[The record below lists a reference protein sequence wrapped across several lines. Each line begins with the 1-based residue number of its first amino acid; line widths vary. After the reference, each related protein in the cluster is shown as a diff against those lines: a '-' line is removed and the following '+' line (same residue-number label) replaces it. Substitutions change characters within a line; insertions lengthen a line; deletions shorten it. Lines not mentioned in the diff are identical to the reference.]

1 MEETK
6 EKVVDNSTAKKKINR
21 KKLLIILGSVVAA
34 ILVVYIGLSIFFM
47 SHFYFKTTL
56 NGKSVSGYSADKVFD
71 SWEDEIGNYSLKIVE
86 SDGTESELKGSDIDM
101 TLQWDDTIAKM
112 ISKQNGFAWPAKL
125 FNPDQ
130 NTSEAIVTFD
140 EDKLD
145 TVLDDFSFMDES
157 KQVMPVD
164 ATVSEYDKDNG
175 YTLVESVPGTAIDK
189 PVLKENIETALYG
202 LADSFQITEG
212 QGYLEPEVSNDD
224 EKLLA
229 AIDTMNKYAGS
240 EIDYE
245 IGSEKETL
253 DIDTFADW
261 LSVNDSGK
269 VEIDEEKVA
278 EYVDGLESKYNTY
291 GKSKELATS
300 YGTTITMSNCHY
312 GWKIDAEAEEAAIID
327 DIKSGE
333 KTTRD
338 LNYQYTAASHTGN
351 DYGNSYV
358 EINLTAQ
365 HLFLYKN
372 GSLVV
377 ESDFVSGNPSKGN
390 ATHTGVFGVTYT
402 ERNATLKGQNY
413 ATPVSFWMP
422 FNGNEGMHDATWRS
436 TFGGSIY
443 KRNGSHGCVN
453 LPYSVAQTI
462 FDNVSAGFPVF
473 VYELAGTESQKGVDQ
488 DAAAAVD
495 SAISAIG
502 AVTEASGDA
511 IAAAR
516 AAYDALSDSQKSYV
530 TKYQVLAD
538 SEAAYAAIVASM
550 APAQEVPAQ

>member
-1 MEETK
+1 MEEAK
-6 EKVVDNSTAKKKINR
+6 EKVVDNSTAEKKINR
-21 KKLLIILGSVVAA
+21 KKLFVILGSAVGAV
-34 ILVVYIGLSIFFM
+34 LVIYVGLSIFFM
-47 SHFYFKTTL
+47 SHFYFNATL
-56 NGKSVSGYSADKVFD
+56 NGKNVSGYSADKVFD
-71 SWEDEIGNYSLKIVE
+71 NWEDEIGNYSLKIVE
-86 SDGTESELKGSDIDM
+86 SDGTESELMGSDIDM
-101 TLQWDDTIAKM
+101 VLQWDDTIARM

-145 TVLDDFSFMDES
+145 SALDGFPFMDKS
-157 KQVMPVD
+157 KQIDPVD
-164 ATVSEYDKDNG
+164 ATVSDYDKKDG
-175 YTLVESVPGTAIDK
+175 YTLVESVSGTAIDK
-189 PVLKENIETALYG
+189 PVLRENIEKALYG
-202 LADSFQITEG
+202 LADTYQITEG
-212 QGYLEPEVSNDD
+212 NGYLAPKIENDD
-224 EKLLA
+224 EKLLT

-253 DIDTFADW
+253 DINTFADW
-261 LSVNDSGK
+261 LSVNDNEK

-278 EYVDGLESKYNTY
+278 DYVAELGTKYNTY
-291 GKSKELATS
+291 GKSKQLATS

-312 GWKIDAEAEEAAIID
+312 GWKIDAETEAAAIVD
-327 DIKSGE
+327 DIKGGE
-333 KTTRD
+333 KVTRD

-365 HLFLYKN
+365 HLYLYKN
-372 GSLVV
+372 GSLVIDS
-377 ESDFVSGNPSKGN
+377 EFVSGNPSKGN

-402 ERNATLKGQNY
+402 EKNATLKGQNY

-436 TFGGSIY
+436 SFGGSIY

-462 FDNVSAGFPVF
+462 FENVSAGFPVF
-473 VYELAGTESQKGVDQ
+473 VYELAGTESQKGIDQ

-495 SAISAIG
+495 SAIDAIG
-502 AVTEASGDA
+502 EVTAASGDL

-516 AAYDALSDSQKSYV
+516 ASYDALSDSQKSYV
-530 TKYQVLAD
+530 TKYQQLAD
-538 SEAAYAAIVASM
+538 SEAAYSAIIASM
-550 APAQEVPAQ
+550 APVQ

>member
-6 EKVVDNSTAKKKINR
+6 EKVVDNSTAEKKINR
-21 KKLLIILGSVVAA
+21 KKLFIILGSVVGAV
-34 ILVVYIGLSIFFM
+34 LVIYVGLSIFFM
-47 SHFYFKTTL
+47 SHFYFNTTL
-56 NGKSVSGYSADKVFD
+56 NGKNVSGYSADKVFD
-71 SWEDEIGNYSLKIVE
+71 NWEDEIGNYSLKIVE

-101 TLQWDDTIAKM
+101 VLQWDDTITKM
-112 ISKQNGFAWPAKL
+112 ISKQNGFVWPAKL

-145 TVLDDFSFMDES
+145 SALDGFSFMDKS
-157 KQVMPVD
+157 KQIDPVD
-164 ATVSEYDKDNG
+164 ATVSDYDKNDG

-189 PVLKENIETALYG
+189 PALKENIEKALYG
-202 LADSFQITEG
+202 LADTYQITEG
-212 QGYLEPEVSNDD
+212 NGYLAPKIANDD

-253 DIDTFADW
+253 DINTFADW
-261 LSVNDSGK
+261 LSINDNEK

-278 EYVDGLESKYNTY
+278 DYVAELGTKYNTY
-291 GKSKELATS
+291 GKSKQLATS

-312 GWKIDAEAEEAAIID
+312 GWKIDAETEAAAIVD
-327 DIKSGE
+327 DIKGGE
-333 KTTRD
+333 KVTRD

-365 HLFLYKN
+365 HLYLYKN
-372 GSLVV
+372 GSLVID
-377 ESDFVSGNPSKGN
+377 SDFVSGNPSKGN

-402 ERNATLKGQNY
+402 EKNATLKGQNY

-436 TFGGSIY
+436 SFGGSIY

-462 FDNVSAGFPVF
+462 FENVSAGFPVF
-473 VYELAGTESQKGVDQ
+473 VYELAGTESQKGIDQ

-495 SAISAIG
+495 SAIDAIG
-502 AVTEASGDA
+502 EVTAASGDL

-516 AAYDALSDSQKSYV
+516 ASYDALSDSQKSYV
-530 TKYQVLAD
+530 TKYQQLAD
-538 SEAAYAAIVASM
+538 SEAAYSAIIASM
-550 APAQEVPAQ
+550 APVQ

>member
-6 EKVVDNSTAKKKINR
+6 EKVVDNSAAEKKINR
-21 KKLLIILGSVVAA
+21 KKLFIILGSVVGAV
-34 ILVVYIGLSIFFM
+34 LVIYVGLSIFFM
-47 SHFYFKTTL
+47 SHFYFNTTL
-56 NGKSVSGYSADKVFD
+56 NGKNVSGYSADKVFD
-71 SWEDEIGNYSLKIVE
+71 NWEDEIGNYSLKIVE

-101 TLQWDDTIAKM
+101 VLQWDDTIAKM

-145 TVLDDFSFMDES
+145 SALDGFSFMDKS
-157 KQVMPVD
+157 KQIDPVD
-164 ATVSEYDKDNG
+164 ATVSDYDKNDG

-189 PVLKENIETALYG
+189 PALKENIEKALYG
-202 LADSFQITEG
+202 LADTYQITEG
-212 QGYLEPEVSNDD
+212 NGYLAPKIANDD

-253 DIDTFADW
+253 DINTFADW
-261 LSVNDSGK
+261 LSINDNEK

-278 EYVDGLESKYNTY
+278 DYVAELGTKYNTY
-291 GKSKELATS
+291 GKSKQLATS

-312 GWKIDAEAEEAAIID
+312 GWKIDAETEAAAIVD
-327 DIKSGE
+327 DIKGGE
-333 KTTRD
+333 KVTRD

-365 HLFLYKN
+365 HLYLYKN
-372 GSLVV
+372 GSLVID
-377 ESDFVSGNPSKGN
+377 SDFVSGNPSKGN

-402 ERNATLKGQNY
+402 EKNATLKGQNY

-436 TFGGSIY
+436 SFGGSIY

-462 FDNVSAGFPVF
+462 FENVSAGFPVF
-473 VYELAGTESQKGVDQ
+473 VYELAGTESQKGIDQ

-495 SAISAIG
+495 SAIDAIG
-502 AVTEASGDA
+502 EVTAASGDL

-516 AAYDALSDSQKSYV
+516 ASYDALSDSQKSYV
-530 TKYQVLAD
+530 TKYQQLAD
-538 SEAAYAAIVASM
+538 SEAAYSAIIASM
-550 APAQEVPAQ
+550 APVQ

>member
-1 MEETK
+1 MEKTK
-6 EKVVDNSTAKKKINR
+6 EKVVDNSTAEKKINR
-21 KKLLIILGSVVAA
+21 KKLFIVLGSVVGAVLL
-34 ILVVYIGLSIFFM
+34 IYVGFSIFFM
-47 SHFYFKTTL
+47 SHFYFNTTL
-56 NGKSVSGYSADKVFD
+56 NGKNVSGYSADKVFD
-71 SWEDEIGNYSLKIVE
+71 NWEDEIGNYSLRIVE

-101 TLQWDDTIAKM
+101 VLQWDDTIARM

-145 TVLDDFSFMDES
+145 SALDGFPFMDKS
-157 KQVMPVD
+157 KQIDPVD
-164 ATVSEYDKDNG
+164 ATVSDYDKKDG

-189 PVLKENIETALYG
+189 PVLKGNIEKALYG
-202 LADSFQITEG
+202 LADTYQITEG
-212 QGYLEPEVSNDD
+212 NGYLAPKIANDD

-253 DIDTFADW
+253 DINTFADW
-261 LSVNDSGK
+261 LSVNDNEK
-269 VEIDEEKVA
+269 AEIDEEKVA
-278 EYVDGLESKYNTY
+278 DYVAELGTKYNTY
-291 GKSKELATS
+291 GKSKQLATS

-312 GWKIDAEAEEAAIID
+312 GWKIDAETEAAAIID
-327 DIKSGE
+327 DIKGGE
-333 KTTRD
+333 KVTRD
-338 LNYQYTAASHTGN
+338 LNYKYTAASHTGN

-365 HLFLYKN
+365 HLYLYKN
-372 GSLVV
+372 GSLVID
-377 ESDFVSGNPSKGN
+377 SDFVSGNPSKGN

-402 ERNATLKGQNY
+402 ERDATLKGQNY

-436 TFGGSIY
+436 SFGGSIY

-462 FDNVSAGFPVF
+462 FENVSAGFPVF
-473 VYELAGTESQKGVDQ
+473 VYELAGTESQKGIDQ

-495 SAISAIG
+495 SAIDAIG
-502 AVTEASGDA
+502 EVTAASGDL

-516 AAYDALSDSQKSYV
+516 ASYDALSDSQKSYV
-530 TKYQVLAD
+530 TKYQQLAD
-538 SEAAYAAIVASM
+538 SEAAYSAIIASM
-550 APAQEVPAQ
+550 APVQ

>member
-6 EKVVDNSTAKKKINR
+6 EKVVDNSTAEKKINR
-21 KKLLIILGSVVAA
+21 KKLFVILGSVVGAV
-34 ILVVYIGLSIFFM
+34 LVIYVGLSIFFM
-47 SHFYFKTTL
+47 SHFYFNATL
-56 NGKSVSGYSADKVFD
+56 NGKNVSGYSADKVFD
-71 SWEDEIGNYSLKIVE
+71 NWEDEIGNYSLRIVE

-101 TLQWDDTIAKM
+101 VLQWDDTIAKM

-145 TVLDDFSFMDES
+145 SALDGFPFMDKS
-157 KQVMPVD
+157 KQIDPVD
-164 ATVSEYDKDNG
+164 ATVSDYDKKDG
-175 YTLVESVPGTAIDK
+175 YTLVESVSGTAIDK
-189 PVLKENIETALYG
+189 PVLKENIEKALYG
-202 LADSFQITEG
+202 LADTYQITEG
-212 QGYLEPEVSNDD
+212 NGYLAPKIANDD

-253 DIDTFADW
+253 DINTFADW
-261 LSVNDSGK
+261 LSVNDNEK

-278 EYVDGLESKYNTY
+278 DYVAELGTKYNTY
-291 GKSKELATS
+291 GKSKQLATS

-312 GWKIDAEAEEAAIID
+312 GWKIDAETEAAAIVD
-327 DIKSGE
+327 DIKGGE
-333 KTTRD
+333 KVTRD
-338 LNYQYTAASHTGN
+338 LNYQYTAASHAGN

-365 HLFLYKN
+365 HLYLYKN
-372 GSLVV
+372 GSLVID
-377 ESDFVSGNPSKGN
+377 SDFVSGNPSKGN

-402 ERNATLKGQNY
+402 EKDATLKGQNY

-436 TFGGSIY
+436 SFGGSIY

-462 FDNVSAGFPVF
+462 FENVSAGFPVF
-473 VYELAGTESQKGVDQ
+473 VYELAGTESQKGIDQ

-495 SAISAIG
+495 SAIDAIG
-502 AVTEASGDA
+502 EVTAASGDL

-516 AAYDALSDSQKSYV
+516 ASYDALSDSQKSYV
-530 TKYQVLAD
+530 TKYQQLAD
-538 SEAAYAAIVASM
+538 SEAAYSAIIASM
-550 APAQEVPAQ
+550 APVQ

>member
-6 EKVVDNSTAKKKINR
+6 EKVGDNSTAEKKINR
-21 KKLLIILGSVVAA
+21 KKLFIILGSVVGAV
-34 ILVVYIGLSIFFM
+34 LVIYVGLSIFFM
-47 SHFYFKTTL
+47 SHFYFNTTL
-56 NGKSVSGYSADKVFD
+56 NGKNVSGYSADKMFD
-71 SWEDEIGNYSLKIVE
+71 NWEDEIGNYSLKIVE

-101 TLQWDDTIAKM
+101 VLQWDDTISKM

-145 TVLDDFSFMDES
+145 SALDGFSFMDKS
-157 KQVMPVD
+157 KQIDPVD
-164 ATVSEYDKDNG
+164 ATVSDYDKNDG

-189 PVLKENIETALYG
+189 PALKENIEKALYG
-202 LADSFQITEG
+202 LADTYQITEG
-212 QGYLEPEVSNDD
+212 NGYLAPKIANDD

-253 DIDTFADW
+253 DINTFADW
-261 LSVNDSGK
+261 LSINDNEK

-278 EYVDGLESKYNTY
+278 DYVAELGTKYNTY
-291 GKSKELATS
+291 GKSKQLATS

-312 GWKIDAEAEEAAIID
+312 GWKIDAETEAAAIVD
-327 DIKSGE
+327 DIKGGE
-333 KTTRD
+333 KVTRD

-365 HLFLYKN
+365 HLYLYKN
-372 GSLVV
+372 GSLVID
-377 ESDFVSGNPSKGN
+377 SDFVSGNPSKGN

-402 ERNATLKGQNY
+402 EKNATLKGQNY

-436 TFGGSIY
+436 SFGGSIY

-462 FDNVSAGFPVF
+462 FENVSAGFPVF
-473 VYELAGTESQKGVDQ
+473 VYELAGTESQKGIDQ

-495 SAISAIG
+495 SAIDAIG
-502 AVTEASGDA
+502 EVTAASGDL

-516 AAYDALSDSQKSYV
+516 ASYDALSDSQKSYV
-530 TKYQVLAD
+530 TKYQQLAD
-538 SEAAYAAIVASM
+538 SEAAYSAIIASM
-550 APAQEVPAQ
+550 APVQ

>member
-1 MEETK
+1 MEKTK
-6 EKVVDNSTAKKKINR
+6 EKVVDNSTAEKKINR
-21 KKLLIILGSVVAA
+21 KKLFIILGSVVGAVLL
-34 ILVVYIGLSIFFM
+34 IYVGFSIFFM
-47 SHFYFKTTL
+47 SHFYFNTTL
-56 NGKSVSGYSADKVFD
+56 NGKNVSGYSADKVFD
-71 SWEDEIGNYSLKIVE
+71 NWEDEIGNYSLRIVE

-101 TLQWDDTIAKM
+101 VLQWDDTIARM

-145 TVLDDFSFMDES
+145 SALDGFPFMDKS
-157 KQVMPVD
+157 KQIDPVD
-164 ATVSEYDKDNG
+164 ATVSDYDKKDG

-189 PVLKENIETALYG
+189 PVLKENIEKALYG
-202 LADSFQITEG
+202 LADTYQITEG
-212 QGYLEPEVSNDD
+212 NGYLAPKIANDD

-253 DIDTFADW
+253 DINTFADW
-261 LSVNDSGK
+261 LSVNDNEK
-269 VEIDEEKVA
+269 AEIDEEKVA
-278 EYVDGLESKYNTY
+278 DYVAELGTKYNTY
-291 GKSKELATS
+291 GKSKQLATS

-312 GWKIDAEAEEAAIID
+312 GWKIDAETEAAAIID
-327 DIKSGE
+327 DIKGGE
-333 KTTRD
+333 KVTRD

-365 HLFLYKN
+365 HLYLYKN
-372 GSLVV
+372 GSLVID
-377 ESDFVSGNPSKGN
+377 SDFVSGNPSKGN

-402 ERNATLKGQNY
+402 ERDATLKGQNY

-436 TFGGSIY
+436 SFGGSIY

-462 FDNVSAGFPVF
+462 FENVSAGFPVF
-473 VYELAGTESQKGVDQ
+473 VYELAGTESQKGIDQ

-495 SAISAIG
+495 SAIDAIG
-502 AVTEASGDA
+502 EVTAASGDL

-516 AAYDALSDSQKSYV
+516 ASYDALSDSQKSYV
-530 TKYQVLAD
+530 TKYQQLAD
-538 SEAAYAAIVASM
+538 SEAAYSAIIASM
-550 APAQEVPAQ
+550 APVQ

>member
-6 EKVVDNSTAKKKINR
+6 EKVVDNSTAEKKINR
-21 KKLLIILGSVVAA
+21 KKLFVILGSVVGAV
-34 ILVVYIGLSIFFM
+34 LVIYVGLSIFFM
-47 SHFYFKTTL
+47 SHFYFNATL
-56 NGKSVSGYSADKVFD
+56 NGKNVSGYSADKVFD
-71 SWEDEIGNYSLKIVE
+71 NWEDEIGNYSLKIVE
-86 SDGTESELKGSDIDM
+86 SDGTESELMGSDIDM
-101 TLQWDDTIAKM
+101 VLQWDDTIARM

-145 TVLDDFSFMDES
+145 SALDGFPFMDKS
-157 KQVMPVD
+157 KQIDPVD
-164 ATVSEYDKDNG
+164 ATVSDYDKKDG
-175 YTLVESVPGTAIDK
+175 YTLVESVSGTAIDK
-189 PVLKENIETALYG
+189 PVLRENIEKALYG
-202 LADSFQITEG
+202 LADTYQITEG
-212 QGYLEPEVSNDD
+212 NGYLAPKIANDD

-253 DIDTFADW
+253 DINTFADW
-261 LSVNDSGK
+261 LSINDNEK
-269 VEIDEEKVA
+269 AEIDEEKVA
-278 EYVDGLESKYNTY
+278 DYVAELGTKYNTY
-291 GKSKELATS
+291 GKSKQLATS

-312 GWKIDAEAEEAAIID
+312 GWKIDAETEAAAIID
-327 DIKSGE
+327 DIKGGE
-333 KTTRD
+333 KVTRD
-338 LNYQYTAASHTGN
+338 LNYKYTAASHTGN

-365 HLFLYKN
+365 HLYLYKN
-372 GSLVV
+372 GSLVID
-377 ESDFVSGNPSKGN
+377 SDFVSGNPSKGN

-402 ERNATLKGQNY
+402 ERDATLKGQNY

-436 TFGGSIY
+436 SFGGSIY

-462 FDNVSAGFPVF
+462 FENVSAGFPVF
-473 VYELAGTESQKGVDQ
+473 VYELAGTESQKGIDQ

-495 SAISAIG
+495 SAIDAIG
-502 AVTEASGDA
+502 EVTAASGDL

-516 AAYDALSDSQKSYV
+516 ASYDALSDSQKSYV
-530 TKYQVLAD
+530 TKYQQLAD
-538 SEAAYAAIVASM
+538 SEAAYSAIIASM
-550 APAQEVPAQ
+550 APVQ

>member
-1 MEETK
+1 MEKTK
-6 EKVVDNSTAKKKINR
+6 EKVVDNSTAEKKINR
-21 KKLLIILGSVVAA
+21 KKLFIILGSVVGAVLL
-34 ILVVYIGLSIFFM
+34 IYVGFSIFFM
-47 SHFYFKTTL
+47 SHFYFNTTL
-56 NGKSVSGYSADKVFD
+56 NGKNVSGYSADKVFD
-71 SWEDEIGNYSLKIVE
+71 NWEDEIGNYSLRIVE

-101 TLQWDDTIAKM
+101 VLQWDDTIARM

-145 TVLDDFSFMDES
+145 SALDGFSFMDKS
-157 KQVMPVD
+157 KQIDPVD
-164 ATVSEYDKDNG
+164 ATVSDYDKKDG

-189 PVLKENIETALYG
+189 PVLKENIEKALYG
-202 LADSFQITEG
+202 LADTYQITEG
-212 QGYLEPEVSNDD
+212 NGYLAPKIANDD

-253 DIDTFADW
+253 DINTFADW
-261 LSVNDSGK
+261 LSINDNEK
-269 VEIDEEKVA
+269 AEIDEEKVA
-278 EYVDGLESKYNTY
+278 DYVAELGTKYNTY
-291 GKSKELATS
+291 GKSKQLATS

-312 GWKIDAEAEEAAIID
+312 GWKIDAETEAAAIID
-327 DIKSGE
+327 DIKGGE
-333 KTTRD
+333 KVTRD
-338 LNYQYTAASHTGN
+338 LNYKYTAASHTGN

-365 HLFLYKN
+365 HLYLYKN
-372 GSLVV
+372 GSLVID
-377 ESDFVSGNPSKGN
+377 SDFVSGNPSKGN

-402 ERNATLKGQNY
+402 ERDATLKGQNY

-436 TFGGSIY
+436 SFGGSIY

-462 FDNVSAGFPVF
+462 FENVSAGFPVF
-473 VYELAGTESQKGVDQ
+473 VYELAGTESQKGIDQ

-495 SAISAIG
+495 SAIDAIG
-502 AVTEASGDA
+502 EVTAASGDL

-516 AAYDALSDSQKSYV
+516 ASYDALSDSQKSYV
-530 TKYQVLAD
+530 TKYQQLAD
-538 SEAAYAAIVASM
+538 SEAAYSAIIASM
-550 APAQEVPAQ
+550 APVQ

>member
-6 EKVVDNSTAKKKINR
+6 EKVVDNSTAEKKINR
-21 KKLLIILGSVVAA
+21 KKLFVILGSVVGAV
-34 ILVVYIGLSIFFM
+34 LVIYVGLSIFFM
-47 SHFYFKTTL
+47 SHFYFNATL
-56 NGKSVSGYSADKVFD
+56 NGKNVSGYSADKVFD
-71 SWEDEIGNYSLKIVE
+71 NWEDEIGNYSLKIVE
-86 SDGTESELKGSDIDM
+86 SDGTESELMGSDIDM
-101 TLQWDDTIAKM
+101 VLQWDDTIARM

-145 TVLDDFSFMDES
+145 SALDGFPFMDKS
-157 KQVMPVD
+157 KQIDPVD
-164 ATVSEYDKDNG
+164 ATVSDYDKKDG

-189 PVLKENIETALYG
+189 PVLKENIEKALYG
-202 LADSFQITEG
+202 LADTYQITEG
-212 QGYLEPEVSNDD
+212 NGYLAPKIANDD

-253 DIDTFADW
+253 DINTFADW
-261 LSVNDSGK
+261 LSVNDNEK
-269 VEIDEEKVA
+269 AEIDEEKVA
-278 EYVDGLESKYNTY
+278 DYVAELGTKYNTY
-291 GKSKELATS
+291 GKSKQLATS

-312 GWKIDAEAEEAAIID
+312 GWKIDVETEAAAIID
-327 DIKSGE
+327 DIKGGE
-333 KTTRD
+333 KVTRD
-338 LNYQYTAASHTGN
+338 LNYKYTAASHTGN

-365 HLFLYKN
+365 HLYLYKN
-372 GSLVV
+372 GSLVIDS
-377 ESDFVSGNPSKGN
+377 EFVSGNPSKGN

-402 ERNATLKGQNY
+402 EKNATLKGQNY

-436 TFGGSIY
+436 SFGGSIY

-462 FDNVSAGFPVF
+462 FENVSAGFPVF
-473 VYELAGTESQKGVDQ
+473 VYELAGTESQKGIDQ

-495 SAISAIG
+495 SAIDAIG
-502 AVTEASGDA
+502 EVTAASGDL

-516 AAYDALSDSQKSYV
+516 ASYDALSDSQKSYV
-530 TKYQVLAD
+530 TKYQQLAD
-538 SEAAYAAIVASM
+538 SEAAYSAIIASM
-550 APAQEVPAQ
+550 APVQ

>member
-6 EKVVDNSTAKKKINR
+6 EKVGDNSTAEKKINR
-21 KKLLIILGSVVAA
+21 KKLFIILGSVVGAV
-34 ILVVYIGLSIFFM
+34 LVIYVGLSIFFM
-47 SHFYFKTTL
+47 SHFYFNTTL
-56 NGKSVSGYSADKVFD
+56 NGKNVSGYSADKVFD
-71 SWEDEIGNYSLKIVE
+71 NWEDEIGNYSLKIVE

-101 TLQWDDTIAKM
+101 VLQWDDTISKM

-145 TVLDDFSFMDES
+145 SALDGFSFMDKS
-157 KQVMPVD
+157 KQIDPVD
-164 ATVSEYDKDNG
+164 ATVSDYDKNDG

-189 PVLKENIETALYG
+189 PALKENIEKALYG
-202 LADSFQITEG
+202 LADTYQITEG
-212 QGYLEPEVSNDD
+212 NGYLAPKIANDD

-253 DIDTFADW
+253 DINTFADW
-261 LSVNDSGK
+261 LSINDNEK

-278 EYVDGLESKYNTY
+278 DYVAELGTKYNTY
-291 GKSKELATS
+291 GKSKQLATS

-312 GWKIDAEAEEAAIID
+312 GWKIDAETEAAAIVD
-327 DIKSGE
+327 DIKGGE
-333 KTTRD
+333 KVTRD

-365 HLFLYKN
+365 HLYLYKN
-372 GSLVV
+372 GSLVID
-377 ESDFVSGNPSKGN
+377 SDFVSGNPSKGN

-436 TFGGSIY
+436 SFGGSIY

-462 FDNVSAGFPVF
+462 FENVSAGFPVF
-473 VYELAGTESQKGVDQ
+473 VYELAGTESQKGIDQ

-495 SAISAIG
+495 SAIDAIG
-502 AVTEASGDA
+502 EVTAASGDL

-516 AAYDALSDSQKSYV
+516 ASYDALSDSQKSYV
-530 TKYQVLAD
+530 TKYQQLAD
-538 SEAAYAAIVASM
+538 SEAAYSAIIASM
-550 APAQEVPAQ
+550 APVQ

>member
-6 EKVVDNSTAKKKINR
+6 EKVVDNSTAEKKINR
-21 KKLLIILGSVVAA
+21 KKLFIILGSVVGAV
-34 ILVVYIGLSIFFM
+34 LVIYVGLSIFFM
-47 SHFYFKTTL
+47 SHFYFNTTL
-56 NGKSVSGYSADKVFD
+56 NGKNVSGYSADKVFD
-71 SWEDEIGNYSLKIVE
+71 NWEDEIGNYSLKIVE

-101 TLQWDDTIAKM
+101 VLQWDDTIAKM

-145 TVLDDFSFMDES
+145 SALDGFSFMDKS
-157 KQVMPVD
+157 KQIDPVD
-164 ATVSEYDKDNG
+164 ATVSDYDKNDG

-189 PVLKENIETALYG
+189 PALKENIEKALYG
-202 LADSFQITEG
+202 LADTYQITEG
-212 QGYLEPEVSNDD
+212 NGYLAPKIANDD

-253 DIDTFADW
+253 DINTFADW
-261 LSVNDSGK
+261 LSINDNEK

-278 EYVDGLESKYNTY
+278 DYVAELGTKYNTY
-291 GKSKELATS
+291 GKSKQLATS

-312 GWKIDAEAEEAAIID
+312 GWKIDAETEAAAIVD
-327 DIKSGE
+327 DIKGGE
-333 KTTRD
+333 KVTRD

-365 HLFLYKN
+365 HLYLYKN
-372 GSLVV
+372 GSLVIDS
-377 ESDFVSGNPSKGN
+377 EFVSGNPSKGN

-436 TFGGSIY
+436 SFGGSIY

-462 FDNVSAGFPVF
+462 FENVSAGFPVF
-473 VYELAGTESQKGVDQ
+473 VYELAGTESQKGIDQ

-495 SAISAIG
+495 SAIDAIG
-502 AVTEASGDA
+502 EVTAASGEL

-516 AAYDALSDSQKSYV
+516 ASYDALSDTQKSYV
-530 TKYQVLAD
+530 TKYQQLAD
-538 SEAAYAAIVASM
+538 SEAAYSAIIASM
-550 APAQEVPAQ
+550 APVQ

>member
-6 EKVVDNSTAKKKINR
+6 EKVVDNSTAEKKINR
-21 KKLLIILGSVVAA
+21 KKLFIILGSVVGAV
-34 ILVVYIGLSIFFM
+34 LVIYVGLSIFFM
-47 SHFYFKTTL
+47 SHFYFNTTL
-56 NGKSVSGYSADKVFD
+56 NGKNVSGYSADKVFD
-71 SWEDEIGNYSLKIVE
+71 NWEDEIGNYSLKIVE

-101 TLQWDDTIAKM
+101 VLQWDDTIAKM

-145 TVLDDFSFMDES
+145 SALDGFSFMDKS
-157 KQVMPVD
+157 KQIDPVD
-164 ATVSEYDKDNG
+164 ATVSDYDKNDG

-189 PVLKENIETALYG
+189 PALKENIEKALYG
-202 LADSFQITEG
+202 LADTYQITEG
-212 QGYLEPEVSNDD
+212 NGYLAPKIANDD

-253 DIDTFADW
+253 DINTFADW
-261 LSVNDSGK
+261 LSINDNEK

-278 EYVDGLESKYNTY
+278 DYVAELGTKYNTY
-291 GKSKELATS
+291 GKSKQLATS

-312 GWKIDAEAEEAAIID
+312 GWKIDAETEAAAIVD
-327 DIKSGE
+327 DIKGGE
-333 KTTRD
+333 KVTRD

-365 HLFLYKN
+365 HLYLYKN
-372 GSLVV
+372 GSLVID
-377 ESDFVSGNPSKGN
+377 SDFVSGNPSKGN

-436 TFGGSIY
+436 SFGGSIY

-462 FDNVSAGFPVF
+462 FENVSAGFPVF
-473 VYELAGTESQKGVDQ
+473 VYELAGTESQKGIDQ

-502 AVTEASGDA
+502 EVTAVSGDV

-516 AAYDALSDSQKSYV
+516 ASYDALSDSQKSYV
-530 TKYQVLAD
+530 TKYQQLAD
-538 SEAAYAAIVASM
+538 SEAAYAAIMASM
-550 APAQEVPAQ
+550 APVQ

>member
-6 EKVVDNSTAKKKINR
+6 EKVVDNSTAEKKINR
-21 KKLLIILGSVVAA
+21 KKLFIILGSVVGAV
-34 ILVVYIGLSIFFM
+34 LVIYVGLSIFFM
-47 SHFYFKTTL
+47 SHFYFNTTL
-56 NGKSVSGYSADKVFD
+56 NGKNVSGYSADKVFD

-86 SDGTESELKGSDIDM
+86 SDGTESELKGSDIGM
-101 TLQWDDTIAKM
+101 VLQWDDTITKM

-145 TVLDDFSFMDES
+145 SALDGFSFMDKS
-157 KQVMPVD
+157 KQIDPVD
-164 ATVSEYDKDNG
+164 ATVSDYDKNDG

-189 PVLKENIETALYG
+189 PALKENIEKALYG
-202 LADSFQITEG
+202 LADTYQITEG
-212 QGYLEPEVSNDD
+212 NGYLAPKIANDD

-253 DIDTFADW
+253 DINTFADW
-261 LSVNDSGK
+261 LSINDNEK

-278 EYVDGLESKYNTY
+278 DYVAELGTKYNTY
-291 GKSKELATS
+291 GKSKQLATS

-312 GWKIDAEAEEAAIID
+312 GWKIDAETEAAAIVD
-327 DIKSGE
+327 DIKGGE
-333 KTTRD
+333 KVTRD

-365 HLFLYKN
+365 HLYLYKN
-372 GSLVV
+372 GSLVID
-377 ESDFVSGNPSKGN
+377 SDFVSGNPSKGN

-436 TFGGSIY
+436 SFGGSIY

-462 FDNVSAGFPVF
+462 FENVSAGFPVF
-473 VYELAGTESQKGVDQ
+473 VYELAGTESQKGIDQ

-495 SAISAIG
+495 SAIDAIG
-502 AVTEASGDA
+502 EVTAASGDL

-516 AAYDALSDSQKSYV
+516 ASYDALSDSQKSYV
-530 TKYQVLAD
+530 TKYQQLAD
-538 SEAAYAAIVASM
+538 SEAAYSAIIASM
-550 APAQEVPAQ
+550 APVQ

>member
-1 MEETK
+1 MEKTK
-6 EKVVDNSTAKKKINR
+6 EKVVDNSTAEKKINR
-21 KKLLIILGSVVAA
+21 KKLFIILGSVVGAVLL
-34 ILVVYIGLSIFFM
+34 IYVGFSIFFM
-47 SHFYFKTTL
+47 SHFYFNTTL
-56 NGKSVSGYSADKVFD
+56 NGKNVSGYSADKVFD
-71 SWEDEIGNYSLKIVE
+71 NWEDEIGNYSLKIVE

-101 TLQWDDTIAKM
+101 VLQWDDTIARM

-145 TVLDDFSFMDES
+145 SALDGFPFMDKS
-157 KQVMPVD
+157 KQIDPVD
-164 ATVSEYDKDNG
+164 ATVSDYDKKDG

-189 PVLKENIETALYG
+189 PVLKENIEKALYG
-202 LADSFQITEG
+202 LADTYQITEG
-212 QGYLEPEVSNDD
+212 NGYLAPKIANDD

-253 DIDTFADW
+253 DINTFADW
-261 LSVNDSGK
+261 LSVNDNEK
-269 VEIDEEKVA
+269 AEIDEEKVA
-278 EYVDGLESKYNTY
+278 DYVAELGTKYNTY
-291 GKSKELATS
+291 GKSKQLATS

-312 GWKIDAEAEEAAIID
+312 GWKIDAETEAAAIID
-327 DIKSGE
+327 DIKGGE
-333 KTTRD
+333 KVTRD

-365 HLFLYKN
+365 HLYLYKN
-372 GSLVV
+372 GSLVID
-377 ESDFVSGNPSKGN
+377 SDFVSGNPSKGN

-402 ERNATLKGQNY
+402 ERDATLKGQNY

-436 TFGGSIY
+436 SFGGSIY

-462 FDNVSAGFPVF
+462 FENVSAGFPVF
-473 VYELAGTESQKGVDQ
+473 VYELAGTESQKGIDQ

-495 SAISAIG
+495 SAIDAIG
-502 AVTEASGDA
+502 EVTAASGDL

-516 AAYDALSDSQKSYV
+516 ASYDALSDSQKSYV
-530 TKYQVLAD
+530 TKYQQLAD
-538 SEAAYAAIVASM
+538 SEAAYSAIIASM
-550 APAQEVPAQ
+550 APVQ

>member
-6 EKVVDNSTAKKKINR
+6 EKVVDNSTAEKKINR
-21 KKLLIILGSVVAA
+21 KKLFIILGSVVGAV
-34 ILVVYIGLSIFFM
+34 LVIYVGLSIFFM
-47 SHFYFKTTL
+47 SHFYFNTTL
-56 NGKSVSGYSADKVFD
+56 NGKNVSGYSADKVFD
-71 SWEDEIGNYSLKIVE
+71 NWEDEIGNYSLKIVE

-101 TLQWDDTIAKM
+101 VLQWDDTIARM

-145 TVLDDFSFMDES
+145 SALDGFSFMDKS
-157 KQVMPVD
+157 KQIDPVD
-164 ATVSEYDKDNG
+164 ATVSDYDKNDG

-189 PVLKENIETALYG
+189 PALKENIEKALYG
-202 LADSFQITEG
+202 LADTYQITEG
-212 QGYLEPEVSNDD
+212 NGYLAPKIANDD

-253 DIDTFADW
+253 DINTFADW
-261 LSVNDSGK
+261 LSVNDNEK
-269 VEIDEEKVA
+269 AEIDEEKVA
-278 EYVDGLESKYNTY
+278 DYVAELGTKYNTY
-291 GKSKELATS
+291 GKSKQLATS

-312 GWKIDAEAEEAAIID
+312 GWKIDAETEAAAIID
-327 DIKSGE
+327 DIKGGE
-333 KTTRD
+333 KVTRD
-338 LNYQYTAASHTGN
+338 LNYKYTAASHTGN

-365 HLFLYKN
+365 HLYLYKN
-372 GSLVV
+372 GSLVID
-377 ESDFVSGNPSKGN
+377 SDFVSGNPSKGN

-402 ERNATLKGQNY
+402 ERDATLKGQNY

-436 TFGGSIY
+436 SFGGSIY

-462 FDNVSAGFPVF
+462 FENVSAGFPVF
-473 VYELAGTESQKGVDQ
+473 VYELAGTESQKGIDQ

-495 SAISAIG
+495 SAIDAIG
-502 AVTEASGDA
+502 EVTAASGDL

-516 AAYDALSDSQKSYV
+516 ASYDALSDSQKSYV
-530 TKYQVLAD
+530 TKYQQLAD
-538 SEAAYAAIVASM
+538 SEAAYSAIIASM
-550 APAQEVPAQ
+550 APVQ

>member
-6 EKVVDNSTAKKKINR
+6 EKVVDNSAAEKKINR
-21 KKLLIILGSVVAA
+21 KKLFIILGSVVGAV
-34 ILVVYIGLSIFFM
+34 LVIYVGLSIFFM
-47 SHFYFKTTL
+47 SHFYFNTTL
-56 NGKSVSGYSADKVFD
+56 NGKNVSGYSADKVFD
-71 SWEDEIGNYSLKIVE
+71 NWEDEIGNYSLKIVE

-101 TLQWDDTIAKM
+101 VLQWDDTIAKM

-145 TVLDDFSFMDES
+145 SALDGFSFMDKS
-157 KQVMPVD
+157 KQIDPVD
-164 ATVSEYDKDNG
+164 ATVSDYDKNDG

-189 PVLKENIETALYG
+189 PALKENIEKALYG
-202 LADSFQITEG
+202 LADTYQITEG
-212 QGYLEPEVSNDD
+212 NGYLAPKIANDD

-253 DIDTFADW
+253 DINTFADW
-261 LSVNDSGK
+261 LSINDNEK

-278 EYVDGLESKYNTY
+278 DYVAELGTKYNTY
-291 GKSKELATS
+291 GKSKQLATS

-312 GWKIDAEAEEAAIID
+312 GWKIDAETEAAAIVD
-327 DIKSGE
+327 DIKGGE
-333 KTTRD
+333 KVTRD

-365 HLFLYKN
+365 HLYLYKN
-372 GSLVV
+372 GSLVID
-377 ESDFVSGNPSKGN
+377 SDFVSGNPSKGN

-436 TFGGSIY
+436 SFGGSIY

-462 FDNVSAGFPVF
+462 FENVSAGFPVF
-473 VYELAGTESQKGVDQ
+473 VYELAGTESQKGIDQ

-495 SAISAIG
+495 SAIDAIG
-502 AVTEASGDA
+502 EVTAASGDL

-516 AAYDALSDSQKSYV
+516 ASYDALSDTQKSYV
-530 TKYQVLAD
+530 TKYQQLAD
-538 SEAAYAAIVASM
+538 SEAAYSAIIASM
-550 APAQEVPAQ
+550 APVQ

>member
-6 EKVVDNSTAKKKINR
+6 EKVVDNSTAEKKINR
-21 KKLLIILGSVVAA
+21 KKLFIILGSVVGAV
-34 ILVVYIGLSIFFM
+34 LVIYVGLSIFFM
-47 SHFYFKTTL
+47 SHFYFNTTL
-56 NGKSVSGYSADKVFD
+56 NGKNVSGYSADKVFD
-71 SWEDEIGNYSLKIVE
+71 NWEDEIGNYSLKIVE

-101 TLQWDDTIAKM
+101 VLQWDDTIARM

-145 TVLDDFSFMDES
+145 SALDGFPFMDKS
-157 KQVMPVD
+157 KQIDPVD
-164 ATVSEYDKDNG
+164 ATVSDYDKKDG

-189 PVLKENIETALYG
+189 PVLKENIEKALYG
-202 LADSFQITEG
+202 LADTYQITEG
-212 QGYLEPEVSNDD
+212 NGYLAPKIANDD

-253 DIDTFADW
+253 DINTFADW
-261 LSVNDSGK
+261 LSINDNEK

-278 EYVDGLESKYNTY
+278 DYVAELGTKYNTY
-291 GKSKELATS
+291 GKSKQLATS

-312 GWKIDAEAEEAAIID
+312 GWKIDAETEAAAIID
-327 DIKSGE
+327 DIKGGE
-333 KTTRD
+333 KVTRD

-365 HLFLYKN
+365 HLYLYKN
-372 GSLVV
+372 GSLVID
-377 ESDFVSGNPSKGN
+377 SDFVSGNPSKGN

-402 ERNATLKGQNY
+402 ERDATLKGQNY

-436 TFGGSIY
+436 SFGGSIY

-462 FDNVSAGFPVF
+462 FENVSAGFPVF
-473 VYELAGTESQKGVDQ
+473 VYELAGTESQKGIDQ

-495 SAISAIG
+495 SAIDAIG
-502 AVTEASGDA
+502 EVTAASGDL

-516 AAYDALSDSQKSYV
+516 ASYDALSDSQKSYV
-530 TKYQVLAD
+530 TKYQQLAD
-538 SEAAYAAIVASM
+538 SEAAYSAIIASM
-550 APAQEVPAQ
+550 APVQ

>member
-6 EKVVDNSTAKKKINR
+6 EKVVDNSTAEKKINR
-21 KKLLIILGSVVAA
+21 KKLFIILGSVVGAV
-34 ILVVYIGLSIFFM
+34 LVIYVGLSIFFM
-47 SHFYFKTTL
+47 SHFYFNTTL
-56 NGKSVSGYSADKVFD
+56 NGKNVSGYSADKVFD
-71 SWEDEIGNYSLKIVE
+71 NWEDEIGNYSLKIVE

-101 TLQWDDTIAKM
+101 VLQWDDTITKM

-145 TVLDDFSFMDES
+145 SALDGFSFMDKS
-157 KQVMPVD
+157 KQIDPVD
-164 ATVSEYDKDNG
+164 ATVSDYDKNDG

-189 PVLKENIETALYG
+189 PVLKENIEKALYG
-202 LADSFQITEG
+202 LADTYQITEG
-212 QGYLEPEVSNDD
+212 NGYLAPKIANDD

-253 DIDTFADW
+253 DINTFADW
-261 LSVNDSGK
+261 LSINDNEK

-278 EYVDGLESKYNTY
+278 DYVAELGTKYNTY
-291 GKSKELATS
+291 GKSKQLATS

-312 GWKIDAEAEEAAIID
+312 GWKIDAETEAAAIVD
-327 DIKSGE
+327 DIKGGE
-333 KTTRD
+333 KVTRD

-358 EINLTAQ
+358 EVNLTAQ
-365 HLFLYKN
+365 HLYLYKN
-372 GSLVV
+372 GSLVID
-377 ESDFVSGNPSKGN
+377 SDFVSGNPSKGN

-436 TFGGSIY
+436 SFGGSIY

-462 FDNVSAGFPVF
+462 FENVSAGFPVF
-473 VYELAGTESQKGVDQ
+473 VYELAGTESQKGIDQ

-495 SAISAIG
+495 SAIDAIG
-502 AVTEASGDA
+502 EVTAASGDL

-516 AAYDALSDSQKSYV
+516 ASYDALSDSQKSYV
-530 TKYQVLAD
+530 TKYQQLAD
-538 SEAAYAAIVASM
+538 SEAAYSAIIASM
-550 APAQEVPAQ
+550 APVQ

>member
-6 EKVVDNSTAKKKINR
+6 EKVVDNSTAEKKINR
-21 KKLLIILGSVVAA
+21 KKLFIILGSVVGAV
-34 ILVVYIGLSIFFM
+34 LVIYVGLSIFFM
-47 SHFYFKTTL
+47 SHFYFNTTL
-56 NGKSVSGYSADKVFD
+56 NGKNVSGYSADKVFD
-71 SWEDEIGNYSLKIVE
+71 NWEDEIGNYSLKIVE

-101 TLQWDDTIAKM
+101 VLQWDDTIAKM

-145 TVLDDFSFMDES
+145 SALDGFSFMDKS
-157 KQVMPVD
+157 KQIDPVD
-164 ATVSEYDKDNG
+164 ATVSDYDKKDG

-189 PVLKENIETALYG
+189 PALKENIEKALYG
-202 LADSFQITEG
+202 LADTYQITEG
-212 QGYLEPEVSNDD
+212 NGYLAPKIANDD

-253 DIDTFADW
+253 DINTFADW
-261 LSVNDSGK
+261 LSINDNEK

-278 EYVDGLESKYNTY
+278 DYVAELGTKYNTY
-291 GKSKELATS
+291 GKSKQLATS

-312 GWKIDAEAEEAAIID
+312 GWKIDAETEVAAIVD
-327 DIKSGE
+327 DIKGGE
-333 KTTRD
+333 KVTRD

-365 HLFLYKN
+365 HLYLYKN
-372 GSLVV
+372 GSLVID
-377 ESDFVSGNPSKGN
+377 SDFVSGNPSKGN

-436 TFGGSIY
+436 SFGGSIY

-462 FDNVSAGFPVF
+462 FENVSAGFPVF
-473 VYELAGTESQKGVDQ
+473 VYELAGTESQKGIDQ

-495 SAISAIG
+495 SAIDAIG
-502 AVTEASGDA
+502 EVTAASGDL

-516 AAYDALSDSQKSYV
+516 ASYDALSDSQKSYV
-530 TKYQVLAD
+530 TKYQQLAD
-538 SEAAYAAIVASM
+538 SEAAYSAIIASM
-550 APAQEVPAQ
+550 APVQ

>member
-21 KKLLIILGSVVAA
+21 KKLFIILGSVVGAV
-34 ILVVYIGLSIFFM
+34 LVIYAGLSIFFM
-47 SHFYFKTTL
+47 SHFYFNTTL
-56 NGKSVSGYSADKVFD
+56 NGKNVSGYSADKVFD
-71 SWEDEIGNYSLKIVE
+71 NWEDEIGNYSLKIVE

-101 TLQWDDTIAKM
+101 VLQWDDTITKM

-145 TVLDDFSFMDES
+145 SALDGFSFMDKS
-157 KQVMPVD
+157 KQIDPVD
-164 ATVSEYDKDNG
+164 ATVSDYDKNDG

-189 PVLKENIETALYG
+189 PALKENIEKALYG
-202 LADSFQITEG
+202 LADTYQITEG
-212 QGYLEPEVSNDD
+212 NGYLAPKIANDD

-253 DIDTFADW
+253 DINTFADW
-261 LSVNDSGK
+261 LSINDNEK

-278 EYVDGLESKYNTY
+278 DYVAELGTKYNTY
-291 GKSKELATS
+291 GKSKQLATS

-312 GWKIDAEAEEAAIID
+312 GWKIDAETEAAAIVD
-327 DIKSGE
+327 DIKGGE
-333 KTTRD
+333 KVTRD

-365 HLFLYKN
+365 HLYLYKN
-372 GSLVV
+372 GSLVIDS
-377 ESDFVSGNPSKGN
+377 EFVSGNPSKGN

-436 TFGGSIY
+436 SFGGSIY

-462 FDNVSAGFPVF
+462 FENVSAGFPVF
-473 VYELAGTESQKGVDQ
+473 VYELAGTESQKGIDQ

-495 SAISAIG
+495 SAIDAIG
-502 AVTEASGDA
+502 EVTAASGDL

-516 AAYDALSDSQKSYV
+516 ASYDALSDSQKSYV
-530 TKYQVLAD
+530 TKYQQLAD
-538 SEAAYAAIVASM
+538 SEAAYSAIIASM
-550 APAQEVPAQ
+550 APVQ

>member
-6 EKVVDNSTAKKKINR
+6 EKVVDNSTAEKKINR
-21 KKLLIILGSVVAA
+21 KKLFIILGSVVGAV
-34 ILVVYIGLSIFFM
+34 LVIYVGLSIFFM
-47 SHFYFKTTL
+47 SHFYFNTTL
-56 NGKSVSGYSADKVFD
+56 NGKNVSGYSADKVFD
-71 SWEDEIGNYSLKIVE
+71 NWEDEIGNYSLKIVE

-101 TLQWDDTIAKM
+101 VLQWDDTITKM

-145 TVLDDFSFMDES
+145 SALDGFSFMDKS
-157 KQVMPVD
+157 KQIDPVD
-164 ATVSEYDKDNG
+164 ATVSDYDKNDG

-189 PVLKENIETALYG
+189 PALKENIEKALYG
-202 LADSFQITEG
+202 LADTYQITEG
-212 QGYLEPEVSNDD
+212 NGYLAPKIANDD

-253 DIDTFADW
+253 DINTFADW
-261 LSVNDSGK
+261 LSINDNEK

-278 EYVDGLESKYNTY
+278 DYVAELGTKYNTY
-291 GKSKELATS
+291 GKSKQLATS

-312 GWKIDAEAEEAAIID
+312 GWKIDAETEAAAIVD
-327 DIKSGE
+327 DIKGGE
-333 KTTRD
+333 KVTRD

-365 HLFLYKN
+365 HLYLYKN
-372 GSLVV
+372 GSLVID
-377 ESDFVSGNPSKGN
+377 SDFVSGNPSKGN

-436 TFGGSIY
+436 SFGGSIY

-453 LPYSVAQTI
+453 LPYSVAQTV
-462 FDNVSAGFPVF
+462 FENVSAGFPVF
-473 VYELAGTESQKGVDQ
+473 VYELAGTESQKGIDQ

-495 SAISAIG
+495 SAIDAIG
-502 AVTEASGDA
+502 EVTAASGDL

-516 AAYDALSDSQKSYV
+516 ASYDALSDSQKSYV
-530 TKYQVLAD
+530 TKYQQLAD
-538 SEAAYAAIVASM
+538 SEAAYSAIIASM
-550 APAQEVPAQ
+550 APVQ

>member
-6 EKVVDNSTAKKKINR
+6 EKVVDNSTAEKKINR
-21 KKLLIILGSVVAA
+21 KKLFIILGSVVGAV
-34 ILVVYIGLSIFFM
+34 LVIYVGLSIFFM
-47 SHFYFKTTL
+47 SHFYFNTTL
-56 NGKSVSGYSADKVFD
+56 NGKNVSGYSADKVFD
-71 SWEDEIGNYSLKIVE
+71 NWEDEIGNYSLKIVE

-101 TLQWDDTIAKM
+101 VLQWDDTITKM

-145 TVLDDFSFMDES
+145 SALDGFSFMDKS
-157 KQVMPVD
+157 KQIDPVD
-164 ATVSEYDKDNG
+164 ATVSDYDKNDG

-189 PVLKENIETALYG
+189 PALKENIEKALYG
-202 LADSFQITEG
+202 LADTYQITEG
-212 QGYLEPEVSNDD
+212 NGYLAPKIANDD

-253 DIDTFADW
+253 DINTFADW
-261 LSVNDSGK
+261 LSINDNEK

-278 EYVDGLESKYNTY
+278 DYVAELGTKYNTY
-291 GKSKELATS
+291 GKSKQLATS

-312 GWKIDAEAEEAAIID
+312 GWKIDAETEAAAIVD
-327 DIKSGE
+327 DIKGGE
-333 KTTRD
+333 KVTRD

-365 HLFLYKN
+365 HLYLYKN
-372 GSLVV
+372 GSLVID
-377 ESDFVSGNPSKGN
+377 SDFVSGNPSKGN

-436 TFGGSIY
+436 SFGGSIY

-462 FDNVSAGFPVF
+462 FENVSAGFPVF
-473 VYELAGTESQKGVDQ
+473 VYELAGTESQKGIDQ

-495 SAISAIG
+495 SAIDAIG
-502 AVTEASGDA
+502 EVTAASGDL

-516 AAYDALSDSQKSYV
+516 ASYDALSDSQKSYV
-530 TKYQVLAD
+530 TKYQQLAD
-538 SEAAYAAIVASM
+538 SEAAYSAIIASM
-550 APAQEVPAQ
+550 APVQ

>member
-6 EKVVDNSTAKKKINR
+6 EKVVDNSTAEKKINR
-21 KKLLIILGSVVAA
+21 KKLFIILGSVVGAV
-34 ILVVYIGLSIFFM
+34 LVIYVGLSIFFM
-47 SHFYFKTTL
+47 SHFYFNTTL
-56 NGKSVSGYSADKVFD
+56 NGKNVSGYSADKVFD
-71 SWEDEIGNYSLKIVE
+71 NWEDEIGNYSLKIVE

-101 TLQWDDTIAKM
+101 VLQWDDTITKM

-145 TVLDDFSFMDES
+145 SALDGFSFMDKS
-157 KQVMPVD
+157 KQIDPVD
-164 ATVSEYDKDNG
+164 ATVSDYDKNDG

-189 PVLKENIETALYG
+189 PALKENIEKALYG
-202 LADSFQITEG
+202 LADTYQITEG
-212 QGYLEPEVSNDD
+212 NGYLAPKIANDD

-253 DIDTFADW
+253 DINTFADW
-261 LSVNDSGK
+261 LSINDNEK

-278 EYVDGLESKYNTY
+278 DYVAELGTKYNTY
-291 GKSKELATS
+291 GKSKQLATS

-312 GWKIDAEAEEAAIID
+312 GWKIDAETEAAAIVD
-327 DIKSGE
+327 DIKGGE
-333 KTTRD
+333 KVTRD

-358 EINLTAQ
+358 EVNLTAQ
-365 HLFLYKN
+365 HLYLYKN
-372 GSLVV
+372 GSLVID
-377 ESDFVSGNPSKGN
+377 SDFVSGNPSKGN

-436 TFGGSIY
+436 SFGGSIY

-462 FDNVSAGFPVF
+462 FENVSAGFPVF
-473 VYELAGTESQKGVDQ
+473 VYELAGTESQKGIDQ

-495 SAISAIG
+495 SAIDAIG
-502 AVTEASGDA
+502 EVTAASGDL

-516 AAYDALSDSQKSYV
+516 ASYDALSDSQKSYV
-530 TKYQVLAD
+530 TKYQQLAD
-538 SEAAYAAIVASM
+538 SEAAYSAIIASM
-550 APAQEVPAQ
+550 APVQ

>member
-6 EKVVDNSTAKKKINR
+6 EKVVDNSTAEKKINR
-21 KKLLIILGSVVAA
+21 KKLFIILGSVVGAV
-34 ILVVYIGLSIFFM
+34 LVIYVGLSIFFM
-47 SHFYFKTTL
+47 SHFYFNTTL
-56 NGKSVSGYSADKVFD
+56 NGKNVSGYSADKVFD
-71 SWEDEIGNYSLKIVE
+71 NWEDEIGNYSLKIVE

-101 TLQWDDTIAKM
+101 VLQWDDTIAKM

-130 NTSEAIVTFD
+130 NTSEALVTFD

-145 TVLDDFSFMDES
+145 SALDGFSFMDKS
-157 KQVMPVD
+157 KQIDPVD
-164 ATVSEYDKDNG
+164 ATVSDYDKNDG

-189 PVLKENIETALYG
+189 PALKENIEKALYG
-202 LADSFQITEG
+202 LADTYQITEG
-212 QGYLEPEVSNDD
+212 NGYLAPKIANDD

-253 DIDTFADW
+253 DINTFADW
-261 LSVNDSGK
+261 LSINDNEK

-278 EYVDGLESKYNTY
+278 DYVAELGTKYNTY
-291 GKSKELATS
+291 GKSKQLATS

-312 GWKIDAEAEEAAIID
+312 GWKIDAETEAAAIVD
-327 DIKSGE
+327 DIKGGE
-333 KTTRD
+333 KVTRD

-365 HLFLYKN
+365 HLYLYKN
-372 GSLVV
+372 GSLVID
-377 ESDFVSGNPSKGN
+377 SDFVSGNPSKGN

-436 TFGGSIY
+436 SFGGSIY

-462 FDNVSAGFPVF
+462 FENVSAGFPVF
-473 VYELAGTESQKGVDQ
+473 VYELAGTESQKGIDQ

-502 AVTEASGDA
+502 EVTAASGDV

-516 AAYDALSDSQKSYV
+516 ASYDALSDSQKSYV
-530 TKYQVLAD
+530 TKYQQLAD
-538 SEAAYAAIVASM
+538 SEAAYAAIMASM
-550 APAQEVPAQ
+550 APVQ

>member
-1 MEETK
+1 MEKTK
-6 EKVVDNSTAKKKINR
+6 EKVVDNSTAEKKINR
-21 KKLLIILGSVVAA
+21 KKLFIILGSVVGAVLL
-34 ILVVYIGLSIFFM
+34 IYVGFSIFFM
-47 SHFYFKTTL
+47 SHFYFNTTL
-56 NGKSVSGYSADKVFD
+56 NGKNVSGYSADKVFD
-71 SWEDEIGNYSLKIVE
+71 NWEDEIGNYSLKIVE

-101 TLQWDDTIAKM
+101 VLQWDDTIARM

-145 TVLDDFSFMDES
+145 SALDGFPFMDKS
-157 KQVMPVD
+157 KQIDPVD
-164 ATVSEYDKDNG
+164 ATVSDYDKKDG
-175 YTLVESVPGTAIDK
+175 YTLVESVSGTAIDK
-189 PVLKENIETALYG
+189 PVLRENIEKALYG
-202 LADSFQITEG
+202 LADTYQITEG
-212 QGYLEPEVSNDD
+212 NGYLAPKIENDD

-253 DIDTFADW
+253 DINTFADW
-261 LSVNDSGK
+261 LSVNDNEK

-278 EYVDGLESKYNTY
+278 DYVAELGTKYNTY
-291 GKSKELATS
+291 GKSKQLATS

-312 GWKIDAEAEEAAIID
+312 GWKIDAETEAAAIVD
-327 DIKSGE
+327 DIKGGE
-333 KTTRD
+333 KVTRD

-358 EINLTAQ
+358 EINLTSQ
-365 HLFLYKN
+365 HLYLYKN
-372 GSLVV
+372 GSLVID
-377 ESDFVSGNPSKGN
+377 SDFVSGNPSKGN

-402 ERNATLKGQNY
+402 ERDATLKGQNY

-436 TFGGSIY
+436 SFGGSIY

-462 FDNVSAGFPVF
+462 FENVSAGFPVF
-473 VYELAGTESQKGVDQ
+473 VYELAGTESQKGIDQ

-495 SAISAIG
+495 SAIDAIG
-502 AVTEASGDA
+502 EVTAASGDL

-516 AAYDALSDSQKSYV
+516 ASYDALSDSQKSYV
-530 TKYQVLAD
+530 TKYQQLAD
-538 SEAAYAAIVASM
+538 SEAAYSAIIASM
-550 APAQEVPAQ
+550 APVQ

>member
-1 MEETK
+1 MEKTK
-6 EKVVDNSTAKKKINR
+6 EKVVDNSTAEKKINR
-21 KKLLIILGSVVAA
+21 KKLFIILGSVVGAVLL
-34 ILVVYIGLSIFFM
+34 IYVGFSIFFM
-47 SHFYFKTTL
+47 SHFYFNTTL
-56 NGKSVSGYSADKVFD
+56 NGKNVSGYSADKVFD
-71 SWEDEIGNYSLKIVE
+71 NWEDEIGNYSLKIVE

-101 TLQWDDTIAKM
+101 VLQWDDTIARM

-145 TVLDDFSFMDES
+145 SALDGFPFMDKS
-157 KQVMPVD
+157 KQIDPVD
-164 ATVSEYDKDNG
+164 ATVSDYDKKDG

-189 PVLKENIETALYG
+189 PVLKENIEKALYG
-202 LADSFQITEG
+202 LADTYQITEG
-212 QGYLEPEVSNDD
+212 NGYLAPKIANDD

-245 IGSEKETL
+245 IGSEKEIL
-253 DIDTFADW
+253 DINTFADW
-261 LSVNDSGK
+261 LSVNDNEK
-269 VEIDEEKVA
+269 AEIDEEKVA
-278 EYVDGLESKYNTY
+278 DYVAELGTKYNTY
-291 GKSKELATS
+291 GKSKQLATS

-312 GWKIDAEAEEAAIID
+312 GWKIDAETEAAAIID
-327 DIKSGE
+327 DIKGGE
-333 KTTRD
+333 KVTRD
-338 LNYQYTAASHTGN
+338 LNYQYTAASHMGN

-365 HLFLYKN
+365 HLYLYKN
-372 GSLVV
+372 GSLVID
-377 ESDFVSGNPSKGN
+377 SDFVSGNPSKGN

-402 ERNATLKGQNY
+402 ERDATLKGQNY

-436 TFGGSIY
+436 SFGGSIY

-462 FDNVSAGFPVF
+462 FENVSAGFPVF
-473 VYELAGTESQKGVDQ
+473 VYELAGTESQKGIDQ

-495 SAISAIG
+495 SAIDAIG
-502 AVTEASGDA
+502 EVTAASGDL

-516 AAYDALSDSQKSYV
+516 ASYDALSDSQKSYV
-530 TKYQVLAD
+530 TKYQQLAD
-538 SEAAYAAIVASM
+538 SEAAYSAIIASM
-550 APAQEVPAQ
+550 APVQ

>member
-6 EKVVDNSTAKKKINR
+6 EKVVDNSTAEKKINR
-21 KKLLIILGSVVAA
+21 KKLFIILGSVVGAVLL
-34 ILVVYIGLSIFFM
+34 IYVGFSIFFM
-47 SHFYFKTTL
+47 SHFYFNTTL
-56 NGKSVSGYSADKVFD
+56 NGKNVSGYSADKVFD
-71 SWEDEIGNYSLKIVE
+71 NWEDEIGNYSLKIVE

-101 TLQWDDTIAKM
+101 VLQWDDTIARM

-145 TVLDDFSFMDES
+145 SALDGFPFMDKS
-157 KQVMPVD
+157 KQIDPVD
-164 ATVSEYDKDNG
+164 ATVSDYDKKDG
-175 YTLVESVPGTAIDK
+175 YTLVESVSGTAIDK
-189 PVLKENIETALYG
+189 PVLKENIEKALYG
-202 LADSFQITEG
+202 LADTYQITEG
-212 QGYLEPEVSNDD
+212 NGYLAPKIANDD

-253 DIDTFADW
+253 DINTFADW
-261 LSVNDSGK
+261 LSVNDNEK
-269 VEIDEEKVA
+269 AEIDEEKVA
-278 EYVDGLESKYNTY
+278 DYVAELGTKYNTY
-291 GKSKELATS
+291 GKSKQLATS

-312 GWKIDAEAEEAAIID
+312 GWKIDAETEAAAIID
-327 DIKSGE
+327 DIKGGE
-333 KTTRD
+333 KVTRD

-365 HLFLYKN
+365 HLYLYKN
-372 GSLVV
+372 GSLVID
-377 ESDFVSGNPSKGN
+377 SDFVSGNPSKGN

-402 ERNATLKGQNY
+402 ERDATLKGQNY

-436 TFGGSIY
+436 SFGGSIY

-462 FDNVSAGFPVF
+462 FENVSAGFPVF
-473 VYELAGTESQKGVDQ
+473 VYELAGTESQKGIDQ

-495 SAISAIG
+495 SAIDAIG
-502 AVTEASGDA
+502 EVTAASGDL

-516 AAYDALSDSQKSYV
+516 ASYDALSDSQKSYV
-530 TKYQVLAD
+530 TKYQQLAD
-538 SEAAYAAIVASM
+538 SEAAYSAIIASM
-550 APAQEVPAQ
+550 APVQ

>member
-1 MEETK
+1 MEKTK
-6 EKVVDNSTAKKKINR
+6 EKVVDNSTAEKKINR
-21 KKLLIILGSVVAA
+21 KKLFVILGSVVGAV
-34 ILVVYIGLSIFFM
+34 LVIYVGLSIFFM
-47 SHFYFKTTL
+47 SHFYFNATL
-56 NGKSVSGYSADKVFD
+56 NGKNVSGYSADKVFD
-71 SWEDEIGNYSLKIVE
+71 NWEDEIGNYSLKIVE
-86 SDGTESELKGSDIDM
+86 SDGTESELMGSDIDM
-101 TLQWDDTIAKM
+101 VLQWDDTIARM

-145 TVLDDFSFMDES
+145 SVLDGFSFMDKS
-157 KQVMPVD
+157 KQIDPVD
-164 ATVSEYDKDNG
+164 ATVSDYDKKDG
-175 YTLVESVPGTAIDK
+175 YTLVESVSGTAIDK
-189 PVLKENIETALYG
+189 QVLKENIEKALYG
-202 LADSFQITEG
+202 LADTYQITEG
-212 QGYLEPEVSNDD
+212 NGYLAPKIANDD

-253 DIDTFADW
+253 DINTFADW
-261 LSVNDSGK
+261 LSINDNEK
-269 VEIDEEKVA
+269 AEIDEEKVA
-278 EYVDGLESKYNTY
+278 DYVAELGTKYNTY
-291 GKSKELATS
+291 GKSKQLATS

-312 GWKIDAEAEEAAIID
+312 GWKIDAETEAAAIID
-327 DIKSGE
+327 DIKGGE
-333 KTTRD
+333 KVTRD
-338 LNYQYTAASHTGN
+338 LNYKYTAASHTGN

-365 HLFLYKN
+365 HLYLYKN
-372 GSLVV
+372 GSLVID
-377 ESDFVSGNPSKGN
+377 SDFVSGNPSKGN

-402 ERNATLKGQNY
+402 ERDATLKGQNY

-436 TFGGSIY
+436 SFGGSIY

-462 FDNVSAGFPVF
+462 FENVSAGFPVF
-473 VYELAGTESQKGVDQ
+473 VYELAGTESQKGIDQ

-495 SAISAIG
+495 SAIDAIG
-502 AVTEASGDA
+502 EVTAASGDL

-516 AAYDALSDSQKSYV
+516 ASYDALSDSQKSYV
-530 TKYQVLAD
+530 TKYQQLAD
-538 SEAAYAAIVASM
+538 SEAAYSAIIASM
-550 APAQEVPAQ
+550 APVQ

>member
-6 EKVVDNSTAKKKINR
+6 EKVVDNSTAEKKINR

-34 ILVVYIGLSIFFM
+34 VLLVYVGLSIFFM
-47 SHFYFKTTL
+47 SHFYFNTTL
-56 NGKSVSGYSADKVFD
+56 NGKNVSGYSADKVFD
-71 SWEDEIGNYSLKIVE
+71 NWEDEIGNYSLRIVE

-101 TLQWDDTIAKM
+101 VLQWDDTIARM

-145 TVLDDFSFMDES
+145 SALDGFSFMDKS
-157 KQVMPVD
+157 KQIDPVD
-164 ATVSEYDKDNG
+164 ATVSDYDKKAG

-189 PVLKENIETALYG
+189 PVLKENIEKALYG
-202 LADSFQITEG
+202 LADTYQITEG
-212 QGYLEPEVSNDD
+212 NGYLAPKIANDD

-253 DIDTFADW
+253 DINTFADW
-261 LSVNDSGK
+261 LSVNDNEK
-269 VEIDEEKVA
+269 AEIDEEKVA
-278 EYVDGLESKYNTY
+278 DYVAELGTKYNTY
-291 GKSKELATS
+291 GKSKQLATS

-312 GWKIDAEAEEAAIID
+312 GWKIDAETEAAAIID
-327 DIKSGE
+327 DIKGGE
-333 KTTRD
+333 KVTRD
-338 LNYQYTAASHTGN
+338 LNYKYTAASHTGN

-365 HLFLYKN
+365 HLYLYKN
-372 GSLVV
+372 GSLVID
-377 ESDFVSGNPSKGN
+377 SDFVSGNPSKGN

-402 ERNATLKGQNY
+402 ERDATLKGQNY

-436 TFGGSIY
+436 SFGGSIY

-462 FDNVSAGFPVF
+462 FENVSAGFPVF
-473 VYELAGTESQKGVDQ
+473 VYELAGTESQKGIDQ

-495 SAISAIG
+495 SAIDAIG
-502 AVTEASGDA
+502 EVTAASGDL

-516 AAYDALSDSQKSYV
+516 ASYDALSDSQKSYV
-530 TKYQVLAD
+530 TKYQQLAD
-538 SEAAYAAIVASM
+538 SEAAYSAIIASM
-550 APAQEVPAQ
+550 APVQ

>member
-6 EKVVDNSTAKKKINR
+6 EKVVDNSTAEKKINR
-21 KKLLIILGSVVAA
+21 KKLFIILGSVVGAV
-34 ILVVYIGLSIFFM
+34 LVIYVGLSIFFM
-47 SHFYFKTTL
+47 SHFYFNTTL
-56 NGKSVSGYSADKVFD
+56 NGKNVSGYSADKVFD
-71 SWEDEIGNYSLKIVE
+71 NWEDEIGNYSLRIVE

-101 TLQWDDTIAKM
+101 VLQWDDTIAKM

-145 TVLDDFSFMDES
+145 SALDGFSFMDKS
-157 KQVMPVD
+157 KQIDPVD
-164 ATVSEYDKDNG
+164 ATVSDYDKNDG

-189 PVLKENIETALYG
+189 PALKENIEKALYG
-202 LADSFQITEG
+202 LADTYQITEG
-212 QGYLEPEVSNDD
+212 NGYLAPKIANDD
-224 EKLLA
+224 EKLLT

-253 DIDTFADW
+253 DINTFADW
-261 LSVNDSGK
+261 LSVNDNEK

-278 EYVDGLESKYNTY
+278 DYVAELGTKYNTY
-291 GKSKELATS
+291 GKSKQLATS

-312 GWKIDAEAEEAAIID
+312 GWKIDAETEAAAIVD
-327 DIKSGE
+327 DIKGGE
-333 KTTRD
+333 KVTRD

-365 HLFLYKN
+365 HLYLYKN
-372 GSLVV
+372 GSLVIDS
-377 ESDFVSGNPSKGN
+377 EFVSGNPSKGN

-436 TFGGSIY
+436 SFGGSIY

-462 FDNVSAGFPVF
+462 FENVSAGFPVF
-473 VYELAGTESQKGVDQ
+473 VYELAGTESQKGIDQ

-495 SAISAIG
+495 SAIDAIG
-502 AVTEASGDA
+502 EVTAASGEL

-516 AAYDALSDSQKSYV
+516 ASYDALSDTQKSYV
-530 TKYQVLAD
+530 TKYQQLAD
-538 SEAAYAAIVASM
+538 SEAAYSAIIASM
-550 APAQEVPAQ
+550 APVQ

>member
-6 EKVVDNSTAKKKINR
+6 EKVVDNSTAEKKINR
-21 KKLLIILGSVVAA
+21 KKLFIILGSVVGAV
-34 ILVVYIGLSIFFM
+34 LVIYVGLSIFFM
-47 SHFYFKTTL
+47 SHFYFNTTL
-56 NGKSVSGYSADKVFD
+56 NGKNVSGYSADKVFD
-71 SWEDEIGNYSLKIVE
+71 NWEDEIGNYSLKIVE

-101 TLQWDDTIAKM
+101 VLQWDDTIAKM

-145 TVLDDFSFMDES
+145 SALDGFPFMDKS
-157 KQVMPVD
+157 KQIDPVD
-164 ATVSEYDKDNG
+164 ATVSDYDKKDG

-189 PVLKENIETALYG
+189 PVLKENIEKALYG
-202 LADSFQITEG
+202 LADTYQITEG
-212 QGYLEPEVSNDD
+212 NGYLAPKIANDD

-253 DIDTFADW
+253 DINTFADW
-261 LSVNDSGK
+261 LSVNDNEK
-269 VEIDEEKVA
+269 AEIDEEKVA
-278 EYVDGLESKYNTY
+278 DYVAELGTKYNTY
-291 GKSKELATS
+291 GKSKQLATS

-312 GWKIDAEAEEAAIID
+312 GWKIDAETEAAAIID
-327 DIKSGE
+327 DIKGGE
-333 KTTRD
+333 KVTRD
-338 LNYQYTAASHTGN
+338 LNYKYTAASHTGN

-365 HLFLYKN
+365 HLYLYKN
-372 GSLVV
+372 GSLVID
-377 ESDFVSGNPSKGN
+377 SDFVSGNPSKGN

-402 ERNATLKGQNY
+402 ERDATLKGQNY

-436 TFGGSIY
+436 SFGGSIY

-462 FDNVSAGFPVF
+462 FENVSAGFPVF
-473 VYELAGTESQKGVDQ
+473 VYELAGTESQKGIDQ

-495 SAISAIG
+495 SAIDAIG
-502 AVTEASGDA
+502 EVTAASGDL

-516 AAYDALSDSQKSYV
+516 ASYDALSDSQKSYV
-530 TKYQVLAD
+530 TKYQQLAD
-538 SEAAYAAIVASM
+538 SEAAYSAIIASM
-550 APAQEVPAQ
+550 APVQ

>member
-6 EKVVDNSTAKKKINR
+6 EKVVDNSTAEKKINR
-21 KKLLIILGSVVAA
+21 KKLFIILGSVVGAVMV
-34 ILVVYIGLSIFFM
+34 IYVGLSIFFM
-47 SHFYFKTTL
+47 SHFYFNTTL
-56 NGKSVSGYSADKVFD
+56 NGKNVSGYSADKVFD
-71 SWEDEIGNYSLKIVE
+71 NWEDEIGNYSLKIVE

-101 TLQWDDTIAKM
+101 VLQWDDTITKM

-145 TVLDDFSFMDES
+145 SALDGFSFMDKS
-157 KQVMPVD
+157 KQIDPVD
-164 ATVSEYDKDNG
+164 ATVSDYDKNDG

-189 PVLKENIETALYG
+189 PALKENIEKALYG
-202 LADSFQITEG
+202 LADTYQITEG
-212 QGYLEPEVSNDD
+212 NGYLAPKIANDD

-253 DIDTFADW
+253 DINTFADW
-261 LSVNDSGK
+261 LSINDNEK

-278 EYVDGLESKYNTY
+278 DYVAELGTKYNTY
-291 GKSKELATS
+291 GKSKQLATS

-312 GWKIDAEAEEAAIID
+312 GWKIDAETEAAAIVD
-327 DIKSGE
+327 DIKGGE
-333 KTTRD
+333 KVTRD

-365 HLFLYKN
+365 HLYLYKN
-372 GSLVV
+372 GSLVID
-377 ESDFVSGNPSKGN
+377 SDFVSGNPSKGN

-402 ERNATLKGQNY
+402 EKNATLKGQNY

-436 TFGGSIY
+436 SFGGSIY

-462 FDNVSAGFPVF
+462 FENVSAGFPVF
-473 VYELAGTESQKGVDQ
+473 VYELAGTESQKGIDQ

-495 SAISAIG
+495 SAIDAIG
-502 AVTEASGDA
+502 EVTAASGDL

-516 AAYDALSDSQKSYV
+516 ASYDALSDSQKSYV
-530 TKYQVLAD
+530 TKYQQLAD
-538 SEAAYAAIVASM
+538 SEAAYSAIIASM
-550 APAQEVPAQ
+550 APVQ